1 MQQVIK
7 TRNVEKLSILKRE
20 TDEATIKV
28 VHSENLVQKL
38 ENEIIEWNSFKKLCS
53 RDEELEQIEDLAT
66 EFKSDLKNEKA
77 KMDIEL
83 NKN

>member
-7 TRNVEKLSILKRE
+7 TRNVEKLSTLKRE